1 MRQKVEN
8 FFLWK
13 WLLYAERFVIVA
25 CAVAVILLIGT
36 GVVCRYI
43 LHINFTSKDELLVIF
58 ALWLYFV
65 GGMEGGNYLDN
76 HIKADVMSVFVHNE
90 KAERILNVIVKL
102 ISLAVSIALAVWA
115 WQYLQLCLRLG
126 GETRVLHLPM
136 MLSRGALV
144 AGYMIPV
151 LYNVYHMVIALHDL
165 IRPPKMDKGSPD
177 RAMTSIHEAG
187 GGAA

>member
-13 WLLYAERFVIVA
+13 WLLYAERFVIIL
-25 CAVAVILLIGT
+25 CAVAVIVLIGT

-102 ISLAVSIALAVWA
+102 ISLAVSILLAVWA
-115 WQYLQLCLRLG
+115 WQYFQLCLRLG
-126 GETRVLHLPM
+126 GDTRVLHLPM
-136 MLSRGALV
+136 LCSRGALV
-144 AGYMIPV
+144 VGYMIPV
-151 LYNVYHMVIALHDL
+151 IYNVYHMCIAVADLLHP
-165 IRPPKMDKGSPD
+165 RSPD
-177 RAMTSIHEAG
+177 PVLSDRTVSEAELTG
-187 GGAA
+187 GDAA

>member
-13 WLLYAERFVIVA
+13 WLLYAERFVIIM
-25 CAVAVILLIGT
+25 CCVAVIVLIGT

-43 LHINFTSKDELLVIF
+43 LHVNFTSKDELLVIF

-76 HIKADVMSVFVHNE
+76 HIKADVMSVFLHNE
-90 KAERILNVIVKL
+90 KAERIINVIVKC
-102 ISLAVSIALAVWA
+102 ISLAVSVLLAVWA
-115 WQYLQLCLRLG
+115 WQYFQLCLKLG
-126 GETRVLHLPM
+126 GATQVLHLPM
-136 MLSRGALV
+136 MCSRGALV

-151 LYNVYHMVIALHDL
+151 IYNVYHTILAFCDL
-165 IRPPKMDKGSPD
+165 IRPADHDPVLADMQ
-177 RAMTSIHEAG
+177 AEG
-187 GGAA
+187 GEVL

>member
-13 WLLYAERFVIVA
+13 WLLYAERFVIIL
-25 CAVAVILLIGT
+25 CAVAVIILIGT

-76 HIKADVMSVFVHNE
+76 HIKADVMSIFVHNE

-136 MLSRGALV
+136 LLSRGALV
-144 AGYMIPV
+144 VGYMIPV
-151 LYNVYHMVIALHDL
+151 IYNVYHMILALWDL
-165 IRPPKMDKGSPD
+165 VHPHAEGPD
-177 RAMTSIHEAG
+177 ISGKPIPEIEQMG
-187 GGAA
+187 GDAV

>member
-13 WLLYAERFVIVA
+13 WLLYAERFVIIL
-25 CAVAVILLIGT
+25 CAVAVIVLIGT

-102 ISLAVSIALAVWA
+102 ISLAVSILLAVWA
-115 WQYLQLCLRLG
+115 WQYFQLCLRLG
-126 GETRVLHLPM
+126 GDTRVLHLPM
-136 MLSRGALV
+136 MCSRGALV
-144 AGYMIPV
+144 VGYMIPV
-151 LYNVYHMVIALHDL
+151 IYNVYHMCIAVADLLHP
-165 IRPPKMDKGSPD
+165 RSPD
-177 RAMTSIHEAG
+177 PVLSDRTVPEAELTG
-187 GGAA
+187 GDAA

>member
-13 WLLYAERFVIVA
+13 WLLYAERFVIIA
-25 CAVAVILLIGT
+25 CCVLVIILIGT

-43 LHINFTSKDELLVIF
+43 LNVNFTSKDELLVIF

-76 HIKADVMSVFVHNE
+76 HIKADVLSIVITDE
-90 KAERILNVIVKL
+90 KKKQIINVLVKL

-115 WQYLQLCLRLG
+115 WQYFQLCLRLG
-126 GETRVLHLPM
+126 GETQILHLPM
-136 MLSRGALV
+136 MCSRSALV
-144 AGYMIPV
+144 IGYMIPV
-151 LYNVYHMVIALHDL
+151 IYNVYHTVLAFADL
-165 IRPPKMDKGSPD
+165 ISVKKKDAALPNTEM
-177 RAMTSIHEAG
+177 EG
-187 GGAA
+187 GEPS